1 MKPALLTGAALL
13 MAVMSPVAF
22 AQTTQVP
29 SGRSPAGVT
38 SSPPNPG
45 TAGTMNPPANES
57 AGAITPSGSRGPAA
71 MNPSGAASAGAMNSA
86 DSARAGSLADAA
98 GLFANVPARAGL
110 SSKVVGLSVYNSE
123 NTDLGTIKDIAFDAN
138 GVKAYIVAVGGFLG
152 VGDRYVAVRPSAI
165 NISYDAAKDKWQ
177 ALMNTDADQLKSA
190 PEFKY
195 SSAG

>member
-13 MAVMSPVAF
+13 MAVSSVAF
-22 AQTTQVP
+22 AQTTPAP
-29 SGRSPAGVT
+29 SGPSPAGVT
-38 SSPPNPG
+38 SSPPRTG
-45 TAGTMNPPANES
+45 
-57 AGAITPSGSRGPAA
+57 
-71 MNPSGAASAGAMNSA
+71 SAGAMNSA
-86 DSARAGSLADAA
+86 DNGRAGLPADAG
-98 GLFANVPARAGL
+98 GLFANVPAQTGL

-152 VGDRYVAVRPSAI
+152 MGDHYIAVRPSAI
-165 NISYDAAKDKWQ
+165 NITYDASKDKWQ
-177 ALMNTDADQLKSA
+177 ALMNTDVDQLKSA